1 MSRLRWFAAVS
12 LAVVLVGLL
21 TEEARAWGDHPV
33 ELDEHREPRLKTGG
47 SCVITGAMI
56 HSAVAPAAVGD
67 VLVVDGRIEAVGEV
81 SIPEG
86 FVVIDGAGG
95 HLVPGAVDC
104 HSHMAIERGIN
115 EGTVSISAEVTMRDV
130 VNSEDLTIYRALAG
144 GTTTARLLHGSANAI
159 GGQDAV
165 IKLRWGRRP
174 EELLMRDAPVGIKFA
189 LGENPKR
196 SRGGRN
202 GSRFPAT
209 RMGVEAVY
217 ARAFEAAREYAAD
230 WGAFEAA
237 VEAGESPPPPRRD
250 LRLDALQG
258 ILEHEIHV
266 HCHCYR
272 ADEILMIIRT
282 AERFGFHLATLQHV
296 LEGYKVA
303 REMADAGVGGSTF
316 SDWWAYKIEAYDAIP
331 HNAAIMDRAGVLS
344 SVNSDSGDLVR
355 RLFCEA
361 AKSVGHAGLD
371 PVRALAL
378 VTINPAR
385 QLGLGERL
393 GSIEVGKD
401 ADLVLMNGLPL
412 SSLSRVR
419 WTMVEGE
426 IEFERRDAFELDGEP
441 LVARALTSSAPAVV
455 AWDPDG
461 GEAVAVT
468 GATIHP
474 IGAPSFEGG
483 TILFQDGRILSLGTD
498 VSLPAATRVIDGTGR
513 HVWPGMIALNT
524 DVGLREIGAIAA
536 TMDTSEIGGNQ
547 PDLRVAASINA
558 GSAHIGV
565 TRAGGLS
572 RCQTAPQGGGPIL
585 GQSAVIDLDGDT
597 WEELLF
603 EDRDMLHINFPRI
616 ANDADL
622 DEEHED
628 IAPLR
633 ELLEEARRHADLA
646 DAAAAS
652 GVPPPPGDP
661 RLEALAP
668 YARGEGR
675 IALHATNAQTI
686 LSALRFASE
695 EKLDCVLFGATEG
708 WKVADAIV
716 RSGMGVVIGPV
727 LAVPRSEF
735 DPYDSA
741 YANPAVL
748 HRSGVEVA
756 LMSDDSQNTRNLA
769 HHAAMAAAFGLPR
782 EEALRAVTLYPA
794 RVLGI
799 ADRLG
804 SLEVGKIADVL
815 VTDGDLLE
823 ITSRVEYLFIDGRQV
838 DLANRQTR
846 LRDRYQARL
855 ERLSGE

>member
-1 MSRLRWFAAVS
+1 MIRSWGLGAAC
-12 LAVVLVGLL
+12 LTVVLIVMAAEG
-21 TEEARAWGDHPV
+21 AQAHHDHPV
-33 ELDEHREPRLKTGG
+33 ELDEHREPSLKTGG
-47 SCVITGAMI
+47 NCAITGATV
-56 HSAVAPAAVGD
+56 HSAVAPPITAD
-67 VLVVDGRIEAVGEV
+67 VLVIDGRIAGVGEIE
-81 SIPEG
+81 IPEG
-86 FVVIDGAGG
+86 IVILDGTGG

-115 EGTVSISAEVTMRDV
+115 EGSVSISAEVSMRDV
-130 VNSEDLTIYRALAG
+130 VNPEDLTIYRALAG

-165 IKLRWGRRP
+165 IKLRWGRRAD
-174 EELLMRDAPVGIKFA
+174 ELLMEQAQVGIKFA

-196 SRGGRN
+196 SRTGRN
-202 GSRFPAT
+202 TSRFPAT

-217 ARAFEAAREYAAD
+217 ARAFERAREYAAE
-230 WGAFEAA
+230 WEAFEAA
-237 VEAGESPPPPRRD
+237 TAAGESPPPPRRD
-250 LRLDALQG
+250 LRLDALRG
-258 ILEHEIHV
+258 ILEREVHV

-282 AERFGFHLATLQHV
+282 AQRFGFHLATLQHV

-303 REMADAGVGGSTF
+303 REMAEAGVGGSTF

-331 HNAAIMDRAGVLS
+331 HNAAMMDRAGVLS
-344 SVNSDSGDLVR
+344 SVNSDSDDLVR

-361 AKSVGHAGLD
+361 AKSVSHAGLD

-385 QLGLGERL
+385 QLGLEERV

-401 ADLVLMNGLPL
+401 ADLVLMNGPPL
-412 SSLSRVR
+412 SSLARVR

-426 IEFERRDAFELDGEP
+426 IEFERRDAFGLDTQP
-441 LVARALTSSAPAVV
+441 LAPRALEPSGAKPV
-455 AWDPDG
+455 AWDSAG
-461 GEAVAVT
+461 GQAIAIT

-474 IGAPSFEGG
+474 AGAPTFEGG
-483 TILFQDGRILSLGTD
+483 TILFQDGRILALGTD
-498 VSLPAATRVIDGTGR
+498 VALPAATRVVDGTGR

-524 DVGLREIGAIAA
+524 DVGLREISAIAS

-547 PDLRVAASINA
+547 PDLRVSASINA
-558 GSAHIGV
+558 ASAHIGV
-565 TRAGGLS
+565 TRTGGIS

-603 EDRDMLHINFPRI
+603 EDREMLHINFPRI
-616 ANDADL
+616 SNDADL
-622 DEEHED
+622 EEEHED
-628 IAPLR
+628 ITALR
-633 ELLEEARRHADLA
+633 ELFARARRHADIA
-646 DAAAAS
+646 EEAAAS
-652 GVPPPPGDP
+652 GAPAPPGDP

-668 YARGEGR
+668 YARGRGR

-695 EKLDCVLFGATEG
+695 EELDCVLFGAREG
-708 WKVADAIV
+708 WKVADAIA
-716 RSGMGVVIGPV
+716 RSGVGVVVGPV
-727 LAVPRSEF
+727 LSIPRSRF

-748 HRSGVEVA
+748 HRGGVEVA
-756 LMSDDSQNTRNLA
+756 LMADDPQNTRNLA
-769 HHAAMAAAFGLPR
+769 HHAAMAVAFGLPR

-794 RVLGI
+794 RALGL
-799 ADRLG
+799 ADRIG
-804 SLEVGKIADVL
+804 SLEPGKIADVL

-823 ITSRVEYLFIDGRQV
+823 VTTRVVYLFIDGRQV
-838 DLANRQTR
+838 DLGNRQTR
-846 LRDRYQARL
+846 LRDRYAAR
-855 ERLSGE
+855 